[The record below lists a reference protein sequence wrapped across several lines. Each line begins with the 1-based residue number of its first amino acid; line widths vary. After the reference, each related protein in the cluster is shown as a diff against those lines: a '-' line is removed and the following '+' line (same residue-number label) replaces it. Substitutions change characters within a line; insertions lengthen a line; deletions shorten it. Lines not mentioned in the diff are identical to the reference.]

1 MPGPGALGPG
11 MPRGRARRRH
21 LPDHRRTV
29 GVNDPDSVTAGTAG
43 KQPVPPRPGRAC
55 CRGAGRKDR
64 PAPPAPSRRPR
75 PGRRALRSAD
85 EGEPAC
91 PESWLPGPA
100 RVRPGSG
107 AAVGPV
113 SPRGHRR
120 LSRPDLAHGPGRPAL
135 PSLLLVVRPSGWR
148 ARAVPRARCFH
159 GTLAAWR
166 SSMVPMG
173 RGVVAAPVLGAAGAL
188 IGSRF
193 RTAVEALAVPS
204 ASQAV
209 GGCGQGAGRSSGVL
223 DLDIARGTSSAA
235 GIRLCTGGSLRGREG
250 ARRVVALRSAGCSRR
265 AVGPGSWSKPARLP
279 GPVLRPSE
287 VPRRALSPSGVPR
300 GVLRVLGARLS
311 GACFCRWGWIV
322 AGGGVGEL
330 SRYSRSPGVPI
341 VYCFGGDFKGCG
353 GRACSVLVCDIDGA
367 CGWYVMVR
375 VSGLTVTTA
384 CARGGGR

>member
-1 MPGPGALGPG
+1 MS
-11 MPRGRARRRH
+11 
-21 LPDHRRTV
+21 
-29 GVNDPDSVTAGTAG
+29 GVVA
-43 KQPVPPRPGRAC
+43 
-55 CRGAGRKDR
+55 
-64 PAPPAPSRRPR
+64 
-75 PGRRALRSAD
+75 
-85 EGEPAC
+85 
-91 PESWLPGPA
+91 
-100 RVRPGSG
+100 PGSG

-120 LSRPDLAHGPGRPAL
+120 LSRPDLAHGPGRPVL
-135 PSLLLVVRPSGWR
+135 SSLLLVVRASGWR
-148 ARAVPRARCFH
+148 ARAVSRARCFH

-279 GPVLRPSE
+279 GPVLRPSG
-287 VPRRALSPSGVPR
+287 VPGRALSPSGVLR
-300 GVLRVLGARLS
+300 CVFRVLGARLS
-311 GACFCRWGWIV
+311 GA
-322 AGGGVGEL
+322 AGGAGSWPVGVGEL